1 MKIPVDLDAIL
12 SDVEET
18 WQTVLPKNANAE
30 GESNTVNRA
39 VYFIFNEL
47 VTTAAAPR
55 KREERLDPSSLRAL
69 PVNKY

>member
-30 GESNTVNRA
+30 GESNTVNWA

-47 VTTAAAPR
+47 VTTAAWPR
-55 KREERLDPSSLRAL
+55 KREDH
-69 PVNKY
+69 

>member
-12 SDVEET
+12 PDVEET

-47 VTTAAAPR
+47 VTTAAGHQER
-55 KREERLDPSSLRAL
+55 EKRGGFH
-69 PVNKY
+69 

>member
-12 SDVEET
+12 PDVEET

-30 GESNTVNRA
+30 GESNTVKRA

-47 VTTAAAPR
+47 VTTAASGH
-55 KREERLDPSSLRAL
+55 REKERRESPFH
-69 PVNKY
+69 

>member
-47 VTTAAAPR
+47 VTTAASGSPR
-55 KREERLDPSSLRAL
+55 REKRGWT
-69 PVNKY
+69 PVVLGPYQ

>member
-30 GESNTVNRA
+30 GESNTVKRA

-47 VTTAAAPR
+47 VTTAASGSPR
-55 KREERLDPSSLRAL
+55 EREKREPFSLD
-69 PVNKY
+69 YWTQ